1 MKWTLGQIIDWLG
14 HEAELCRGEPGLEVT
29 GVCTDSREVKPGDLF
44 VAIRGER
51 HDGHRF
57 VDEARRRGA
66 AAALISRPVT
76 LTPGSAA
83 FGLVRLPSL
92 CTRRALGELARKR
105 RTELEMDLRCVAV
118 TGSAGK
124 TTTKDMI
131 AHLLGAAGPTLKSEA
146 SFNNEIGLPL
156 TIFQARPEHRFA
168 VLEIGSNRPGE
179 IRRLAEIAAPHIGVI
194 TSIGPAHLEGLG
206 SIEGVACEKSE
217 LLGAL
222 PASGLAVLP
231 AECPQLEF
239 LIRRNRG
246 AAPVRTF
253 GLVPD
258 ADITGRMV
266 PTAMATRE
274 AATFVLN
281 GNVPVTLALPGL
293 HNVRNA
299 LAAAAV
305 GLALGLDEQTCA
317 ERLATF
323 QPPAERSAVE
333 SVAGVTLIDD
343 AYNANPLSFTT
354 ALDILARFPNPSRR
368 VVVAG
373 DMLELGD
380 GSVPWHR
387 RLGRQL
393 AQVGIGR
400 LITVGDVSRE
410 TGRAAVRAGL
420 APARWRHLRDAP
432 AAALAVAA
440 ILRDGD
446 TVLVKGSR
454 GVRLGIVSEA
464 IRQRARETAQT
475 EQTATTRKAG

>member
-1 MKWTLGQIIDWLG
+1 MKMKWTLGQIVEWLG
-14 HEAELCRGEPGLEVT
+14 REAELCRGEQGLEVT

-51 HDGHRF
+51 HDGHCF

-83 FGLVRLPSL
+83 FGLVRLPCS
-92 CTRRALGELARKR
+92 RRALGDLARKR
-105 RTELEMDLRCVAV
+105 RAELNLRCVAV

-168 VLEIGSNRPGE
+168 VLEVGTNRPGE

-206 SIEGVACEKSE
+206 SIDGVACEKSE

-231 AECPQLEF
+231 AECPRLEF
-239 LIRRNRG
+239 LIRRS

-253 GLVPD
+253 GLVPG
-258 ADITGRMV
+258 ADITGRMF
-266 PTAMATRE
+266 PTASDE
-274 AATFVLN
+274 AATFVFN
-281 GNVPVTLALPGL
+281 GKVPVTLALPGL
-293 HNVRNA
+293 HNIRNA

-305 GLALGLDEQTCA
+305 GLALGLDEKTCA

-323 QPPAERSAVE
+323 QPPTERSAVE

-354 ALDILARFPNPSRR
+354 ALDILARFPDPSRR

-380 GSVPWHR
+380 ESVPWHR

-400 LITVGDVSRE
+400 LVTVGDASRE

-420 APARWRHLRDAP
+420 APARWRHLRDAS
-432 AAALAVAA
+432 AAAPAVAA

-464 IRQRARETAQT
+464 IRQRARETA
-475 EQTATTRKAG
+475 TTRKAG